1 MEQLYTLLLI
11 AIPAIMVFLAS
22 YLSFKKII
30 EVEQNRRKQEL
41 MVNNQKVIIPIRLRA
56 YERMILFLE
65 RISPDNL
72 IVRVSRP
79 EMRAKEL
86 EQTLIATIRTEF
98 EHNLSQ
104 QLYVS
109 PEAWD
114 KVAGA
119 KTNLISIIN
128 TAMDEISPDSP
139 GIILSRKILVKLV
152 EHEVNPVSPAIDYL
166 KSEVNMLF

>member
-1 MEQLYTLLLI
+1 MEQVYTLLYI

-41 MVNNQKVIIPIRLRA
+41 MINNQKVIIPIRLRA

-114 KVAGA
+114 KVMGA

-166 KSEVNMLF
+166 KSEVNLLF

>member
-65 RISPDNL
+65 IISPDNL